1 MAIGVAQIADIGA
14 NSRQPILDNNV
25 FCPIHRLQIY
35 SFTTKKQNSHP
46 WNRKKRSS
54 DVNASPALISLLQS
68 DSPMKVTV

>member
-35 SFTTKKQNSHP
+35 SFTTKKQNP
-46 WNRKKRSS
+46 TRGTEKKEVATSM
-54 DVNASPALISLLQS
+54 LLQH
-68 DSPMKVTV
+68 

>member
-35 SFTTKKQNSHP
+35 SF
-46 WNRKKRSS
+46 
-54 DVNASPALISLLQS
+54 
-68 DSPMKVTV
+68 

>member
-25 FCPIHRLQIY
+25 FCPIHRLHIY

-46 WNRKKRSS
+46 WNRKK
-54 DVNASPALISLLQS
+54 
-68 DSPMKVTV
+68 KK